1 MKKSLFAAL
10 ATFAVLGSAATAEAA
25 CYRFSKA
32 PSDVFVC
39 VKGDGFDDRKK
50 AKAICDKA
58 TGQDCGNV
66 GSYSSSCHSNINKC
80 YDQDGK
86 AHRSLSGY

>member
-1 MKKSLFAAL
+1 MKTLLAAVAAL
-10 ATFAVLGSAATAEAA
+10 AVLGSATAAEAA

-32 PSDVFVC
+32 PADTYVC
-39 VKGDGFDDRKK
+39 VKGDSFDDRKK

-58 TGQDCGNV
+58 AGSDCGNV